1 MCALCHLADVGF
13 HLSVPM
19 KKAQTRAGLSALQWF
34 PGAMLAILAKEGSG
48 HSFLYGL
55 LNIEADPCEICD
67 CYPPVMKHNGKSAN
81 LFDDFTRL

>member
-1 MCALCHLADVGF
+1 MRTVSLGRCWIPPFC
-13 HLSVPM
+13 SYE
-19 KKAQTRAGLSALQWF
+19 KKNQTRAVLSALQWF

-81 LFDDFTRL
+81 LFDDFPRL

>member
-1 MCALCHLADVGF
+1 
-13 HLSVPM
+13 
-19 KKAQTRAGLSALQWF
+19 
-34 PGAMLAILAKEGSG
+34 MLAILAKDGSG

-67 CYPPVMKHNGKSAN
+67 FYPPVMKHNGKSAN